1 MTVRVGFL
9 GAGLIATYHGKSLRR
24 SGADA
29 RIAAVYDLDPERTAS
44 FARASG
50 AEPMDSEEAVLDS
63 VDAVYVCTWTSEHP
77 RLVAA
82 AAERG
87 LPVFCEKPLATTL
100 EGAAAMTAAVEA
112 AGVVNQV
119 GLVLR
124 SSPAFLELKHQIDD
138 PRSGRVQAVVLRD
151 DQFLPVQG
159 MYGST
164 WRADPARAGAGTMLE
179 HSIHDVD
186 ALEWLLGPF
195 VSVSARSS
203 TFHGNPGIEDTMVVG
218 MELASGAQASLTSV
232 WHQLLERPSLRRL
245 EVICEHA
252 FLTLEHD
259 VVGPGDV
266 DPPGSV
272 GFTRGRRA
280 LRCRRRATRRPS
292 AEPGRWVRRGGR
304 VWRSRSPPRPADR
317 AAGPRRR
324 RCDLPLCGRGGAAV
338 SVVPVRRPARLSERA
353 QAQGWVTRRV
363 SRSLP
368 GSTPGSCGWSGTP
381 ISATRSNTSASTSAQ
396 DAARGPSTSRLYG
409 AS

>member
-1 MTVRVGFL
+1 MTVRIGFL
-9 GAGLIATYHGKSLRR
+9 GGGLIATYHGKSLRR

-29 RIAAVYDLDPERTAS
+29 VIAAVYDADPERTAA

-50 AEPMDSEEAVLDS
+50 AEPMTSEEAVLDA
-63 VDAVYVCTWTSEHP
+63 VDAVYICTWTSEHP

-82 AAERG
+82 AVARG

-100 EGAAAMTAAVEA
+100 EEARAMATEVQE

-124 SSPAFLELKHQIDD
+124 SSPAFLELKHQLED

-164 WRADPARAGAGTMLE
+164 WRADPSKAGAGTMLE

-186 ALEWLLGPF
+186 ALEWLLGPA

-203 TFHGNPGIEDTMVVG
+203 TFHGNPGIEDTVVVG
-218 MELASGAQASLTSV
+218 MEMASGAQVSLTSV

-252 FLTLEHD
+252 FLTVEHD
-259 VVGPGDV
+259 VMGPVTWTRPGEQGSLEGAELFSAVAARHEGLSPNQDAGFVEAVASGRPGPHPDLRTAVRAHVVV
-266 DPPGSV
+266 DAV
-272 GFTRGRRA
+272 YR
-280 LRCRRRATRRPS
+280 S
-292 AEPGRWVRRGGR
+292 A
-304 VWRSRSPPRPADR
+304 
-317 AAGPRRR
+317 AAG
-324 RCDLPLCGRGGAAV
+324 GA
-338 SVVPVRRPARLSERA
+338 PVD
-353 QAQGWVTRRV
+353 VT
-363 SRSLP
+363 P
-368 GSTPGSCGWSGTP
+368 DP
-381 ISATRSNTSASTSAQ
+381 
-396 DAARGPSTSRLYG
+396 
-409 AS
+409 